1 MHQQISKGTSSVLES
16 VLYIDKQ
23 RQGLTNME
31 GSLAFRERAKKSNP
45 GLLDSRL
52 CLLCAAR
59 DHLALQAGFVPNKM
73 AGQSLFQPK
82 ITA

>member
-31 GSLAFRERAKKSNP
+31 GSLAFRERTKNQIQVCWTLGCVFFLLPETILHYKQVLCQIKWQDRVCSN
-45 GLLDSRL
+45 L
-52 CLLCAAR
+52 
-59 DHLALQAGFVPNKM
+59 K
-73 AGQSLFQPK
+73 
-82 ITA
+82 